1 MTDADHIMQA
11 RHIFASLKK
20 LSMPEDYLAIADGAM
35 IVGYHLGNA
44 LLHRHGVLADTD
56 HANTPSKLDRPI
68 NALPAPI
75 QAAYE
80 AFAELEKL
88 RFDYVRSAS
97 KYDARLASV
106 VWLHL
111 ETMQRACRDE
121 LTG

>member
-1 MTDADHIMQA
+1 
-11 RHIFASLKK
+11 
-20 LSMPEDYLAIADGAM
+20 
-35 IVGYHLGNA
+35 LGNA
-44 LLHRHGVLADTD
+44 LLHKHGVLAETE